1 LDGRKVSTFSITIVA
16 PHVTRRIG
24 VANSVIR
31 HIAVAIPSLRVIHA
45 RNDRI
50 RLDKMVDIR
59 RSRQFARR
67 KKVVKVP
74 FFSLLVYT
82 KRSMLNH
89 YFEFQDVKGLNIG
102 RTGFVG

>member
-1 LDGRKVSTFSITIVA
+1 MVVQSVAVS
-16 PHVTRRIG
+16 
-24 VANSVIR
+24 
-31 HIAVAIPSLRVIHA
+31 IPTLRVCRV